1 MKKTAIYNI
10 SKNELAQQNYRE
22 LQKKE
27 GFFYWDCKA
36 ISNVKKG
43 DKVFILNRSLNKFL
57 FTEVEDVN
65 IKVENNYNTG
75 KTTFSDKQVSFEIS
89 LKDDPSGYSES
100 NFLRMKII
108 DFSFVDPRISDL
120 GSGNYTFVFNES
132 LKNKNNRV
140 DKLLTS
146 FNSNDCPNAFNH
158 LLSILG
164 KESIDKEIDRNLFK
178 YYLFRVKNQDL
189 ERNPTISLSACT
201 DFFGHDLDHG
211 EEKEI
216 AFIEQANVIN
226 ISLQK
231 RNTRNE
237 IRFFFDDILE
247 KYQVRENDI
256 IIFERENNLFRFE
269 IVRSEMKKYS
279 TLNDIMD
286 GLNHKLT
293 NSLESIVG
301 RKIELEN
308 SMDMSESK
316 NIILY
321 GPPGTGKTFTTK
333 ERSVKIIQEDENNA
347 DHIFYD
353 EIKKPDGRIKFV
365 TMHQSFS
372 YEDFMIGLK
381 PVIEED
387 SQEPMKFDYVPGV
400 FMDICKNASENKDHN
415 YVLVIDE
422 INRCNVS
429 KVFGEL
435 ITLIEEDK
443 RENFYTTLINGKPF
457 TVPSN
462 LFILGTMNTADKSIA
477 MIDIA
482 LRRRFEFEAMYP
494 DSELVDDADKKIFM
508 EKLNEEIL
516 NNNKTVDFLIGHSYF
531 MKNDPL
537 VDVINKKI
545 IPLLNEYFRGD
556 IKVIEKILFSC
567 LVSIDNK
574 ISIDT
579 DWLDKMKLIKVGRGP
594 KSESPN
600 QPHINGDHLPRLK
613 RKVSR
618 WLNDFKNENRTNVSV
633 LMVEAIKLHK
643 ESSNGL
649 IDLESLENRYL
660 KYSMDGNFSTNITQ
674 MSVKGKQNH
683 GKVFDRDGDY
693 LLINDAIKE
702 YLMSKYDE
710 IIQN

>member
-1 MKKTAIYNI
+1 MKN
-10 SKNELAQQNYRE
+10 
-22 LQKKE
+22 
-27 GFFYWDCKA
+27 
-36 ISNVKKG
+36 
-43 DKVFILNRSLNKFL
+43 
-57 FTEVEDVN
+57 
-65 IKVENNYNTG
+65 
-75 KTTFSDKQVSFEIS
+75 
-89 LKDDPSGYSES
+89 
-100 NFLRMKII
+100 
-108 DFSFVDPRISDL
+108 
-120 GSGNYTFVFNES
+120 
-132 LKNKNNRV
+132 
-140 DKLLTS
+140 
-146 FNSNDCPNAFNH
+146 
-158 LLSILG
+158 
-164 KESIDKEIDRNLFK
+164 K
-178 YYLFRVKNQDL
+178 YYLLKVKNQDL
-189 ERNPTISLSACT
+189 VRTPTISLSASNY
-201 DFFGHDLDHG
+201 FYVHNLDHG
-211 EEKEI
+211 EKIEI
-216 AFIEQANVIN
+216 KFLDNDQLIY

-237 IRFFFDDILE
+237 IRFFFDDMLA

-256 IIFERENNLFRFE
+256 IIFERENNLFVFD

-279 TLNDIMD
+279 TFNDIME

-301 RKIELEN
+301 RKIELKN

-333 ERSVKIIQEDENNA
+333 ERSVKIIQEDENNV
-347 DHIFYD
+347 DQIFYD
-353 EIKKPDGRIKFV
+353 EIKKSNGRIKFV

-387 SQEPMKFDYVPGV
+387 SKEPMKFDYVPGV
-400 FMDICKNASENKDHN
+400 FMEICQNASQNIDQN

-422 INRCNVS
+422 FNRCNVS

-443 RENFYTTLINGKPF
+443 RENFYTTLINGEPF

-494 DSELVDDADKKIFM
+494 DSKLVDDVDKKIFM

-531 MKNDPL
+531 MKNDDL

-579 DWLDKMKLIKVGRGP
+579 VWLDKM
-594 KSESPN
+594 
-600 QPHINGDHLPRLK
+600 RLLRVK
-613 RKVSR
+613 QKHKVSSKSSTS
-618 WLNDFKNENRTNVSV
+618 NSPKPKNPSDEEEIKKIEKRIPKWFRNSNQINHKILVN
-633 LMVEAIKLHK
+633 AIKLMGTDNKFIRK
-643 ESSNGL
+643 ELNDYL
-649 IDLESLENRYL
+649 IDKNINVGDFSINFRHMSIIQLNNHAKVFNKLENDYYEL
-660 KYSMDGNFSTNITQ
+660 WAP
-674 MSVKGKQNH
+674 VKD
-683 GKVFDRDGDY
+683 FI
-693 LLINDAIKE
+693 LSE
-702 YLMSKYDE
+702 YNK
-710 IIQN
+710 IQD

>member
-1 MKKTAIYNI
+1 MSNSLSSDKVKNILRSITSEHILAAMNQIDINDVPENRKTQYKVYKDNSHVGYPPPYLLEIANTIANKSILPDNFFHTVGENSPHFDHLRRNRFEVRRPEGRSSLYVRRLNA
-10 SKNELAQQNYRE
+10 NEL
-22 LQKKE
+22 
-27 GFFYWDCKA
+27 GFRNGKPGP
-36 ISNVKKG
+36 SKM
-43 DKVFILNRSLNKFL
+43 FL
-57 FTEVEDVN
+57 
-65 IKVENNYNTG
+65 
-75 KTTFSDKQVSFEIS
+75 VSKYAAKYFF
-89 LKDDPSGYSES
+89 P
-100 NFLRMKII
+100 
-108 DFSFVDPRISDL
+108 PL
-120 GSGNYTFVFNES
+120 GC
-132 LKNKNNRV
+132 L
-140 DKLLTS
+140 
-146 FNSNDCPNAFNH
+146 
-158 LLSILG
+158 
-164 KESIDKEIDRNLFK
+164 
-178 YYLFRVKNQDL
+178 VKND
-189 ERNPTISLSACT
+189 S
-201 DFFGHDLDHG
+201 
-211 EEKEI
+211 
-216 AFIEQANVIN
+216 
-226 ISLQK
+226 
-231 RNTRNE
+231 
-237 IRFFFDDILE
+237 
-247 KYQVRENDI
+247 
-256 IIFERENNLFRFE
+256 
-269 IVRSEMKKYS
+269 
-279 TLNDIMD
+279 
-286 GLNHKLT
+286 
-293 NSLESIVG
+293 
-301 RKIELEN
+301 RKIELLNPNSNSRHFLNFHYHNDKYTDGGTRDEYRIYFSNSFSEDYDLFESNDIVVFEQQKNTNNFVLHHLKKDNKFHEVFEEILNDEN
-308 SMDMSESK
+308 HYLSDNSFEDVILDLNKDNEVMSESK

-643 ESSNGL
+643 ESPNGL

-683 GKVFDRDGDY
+683 GKVFDREGDY
-693 LLINDAIKE
+693 LRINNQIKE
-702 YLMSKYDE
+702 FLLSTYDE
-710 IIQN
+710 IIKN